1 MNVDDDDGVTA
12 QVRTPHL
19 SLIGHDIDR
28 KCVILQNGANRCS
41 YGRVRFDQQNS
52 MHTSLSIRSH
62 ASVLSEV
69 MKRLLLCHPSEALR
83 ENVEAM
89 LARIGV
95 GLDTVRSVDEA
106 LACIRED
113 AHALLLVDR
122 VLAGPRLD
130 EIIETVRSRPVRP
143 VFIVT
148 STDDPDLD
156 PNVVSLIVPAFYDV
170 ATLVGVILACATEGP
185 GSVPEALGPQLA
197 C

>member
-1 MNVDDDDGVTA
+1 
-12 QVRTPHL
+12 
-19 SLIGHDIDR
+19 
-28 KCVILQNGANRCS
+28 
-41 YGRVRFDQQNS
+41 
-52 MHTSLSIRSH
+52 
-62 ASVLSEV
+62 

-83 ENVEAM
+83 ESVEAM
-89 LARIGV
+89 LTRIGV

-122 VLAGPRLD
+122 VLASQRLD
-130 EIIETVRSRPVRP
+130 EIIETVRTRPARP

-197 C
+197 G